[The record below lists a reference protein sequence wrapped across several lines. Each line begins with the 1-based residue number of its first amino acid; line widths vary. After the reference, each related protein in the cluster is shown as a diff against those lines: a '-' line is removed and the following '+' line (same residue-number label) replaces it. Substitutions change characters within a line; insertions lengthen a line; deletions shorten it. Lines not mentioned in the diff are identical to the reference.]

1 MRPLKALS
9 LLFLSLNLALADEN
23 ATNKLEVVVI
33 SATGFEQDAD
43 ENLRNVIVIYGRDLQ
58 SRGYTNLQEALS
70 RIAGVGFVDS
80 GAGNVVDL
88 RGQGAK
94 ANVST
99 KVMIDGKSINLLD
112 ATVAVTPIN
121 AVNIDEIERIEII
134 PGGGAVLYG
143 NGTRGGGNQ
152 YYHKKIKRYKSFA
165 FSTLTGLWQG
175 YRRKREFI
183 IHSKNSQK
191 YSL

>member
-88 RGQGAK
+88 RGQGTK

-143 NGTRGGGNQ
+143 NGTRGGQ
-152 YYHKKIKRYKSFA
+152 SI
-165 FSTLTGLWQG
+165 L
-175 YRRKREFI
+175 
-183 IHSKNSQK
+183 SQK
-191 YSL
+191 NQKIQKLRFLYSHRAMTRI